1 MEDPL
6 LSPHQSTNTTTTIS
20 TSSIIIR
27 IASVIVIAAI
37 AVWANHEASK
47 GFEIVLSNE
56 SLDTAAG
63 RRFDLRFVSNDKAT
77 RAILN
82 ATAFAERLLY
92 PDESQFPP
100 KPVHRVTLRLA
111 RNEPATTGS
120 VSVEPGEGPGE
131 FVISMGP
138 SVMRGANE
146 AVASAVHY
154 GVARVFLYETA
165 GMEAWADAAAEC
177 VRGLAGF
184 GARARAGSDDV
195 RVVSRLLGY
204 CEGQRAGFL
213 ARFNRAVRDGWAP
226 RENALGAPDG
236 RLCESYLYSMS
247 SRRRRLPPPLG
258 EREVM

>member
-6 LSPHQSTNTTTTIS
+6 LSPSQSTNTTTTIS

-27 IASVIVIAAI
+27 IASVIAIAAI

-47 GFEIVLSNE
+47 GFKIVLSNE
-56 SLDTAAG
+56 SGDSAVG
-63 RRFDLRFVSNDKAT
+63 HRFDLRFVSNDKAI

-100 KPVHRVTLRLA
+100 KPVRRVTLRLA
-111 RNEPATTGS
+111 RTEPATTGS

-138 SVMRGANE
+138 SVMRGADE

-154 GVARVFLYETA
+154 GVARVFLYEMA

-184 GARARAGSDDV
+184 GARAGSDDV

-204 CEGQRAGFL
+204 CEGQWAGFL
-213 ARFNRAVRDGWAP
+213 ARLNQAVRDGWAP
-226 RENALGAPDG
+226 RENASGAPDG

-247 SRRRRLPPPLG
+247 KRRRRQPPPLG
-258 EREVM
+258 ERQVL